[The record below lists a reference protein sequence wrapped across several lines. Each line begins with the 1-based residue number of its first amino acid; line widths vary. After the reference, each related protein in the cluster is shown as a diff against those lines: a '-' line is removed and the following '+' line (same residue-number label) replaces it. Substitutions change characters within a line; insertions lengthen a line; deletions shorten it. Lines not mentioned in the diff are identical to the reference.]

1 MCMTFRIRVR
11 PVCIQK
17 REKESCHIQSTKYI
31 HSLTQ
36 FEFSSLVIKSMI
48 ARKRAFSLLPTPVP
62 ALSFIFGCAIF
73 CFSNLSSSTRSS
85 YKQRNVARSKHF
97 NDFFCSFCVYL
108 DFAKV
113 QPRLSAKLPVT
124 IADNFFNRDYLIHYC
139 AGSYAQV

>member
-1 MCMTFRIRVR
+1 MYVTFNTSS
-11 PVCIQK
+11 VCIQK
-17 REKESCHIQSTKYI
+17 GEKESCHIHSTKYI

-85 YKQRNVARSKHF
+85 YKQRDIARGKHF
-97 NDFFCSFCVYL
+97 NDLFVHFVFILTLQNYNLGYRS
-108 DFAKV
+108 
-113 QPRLSAKLPVT
+113 
-124 IADNFFNRDYLIHYC
+124 NF
-139 AGSYAQV
+139 Q